1 MNKRLLFGLMAFS
14 ILAAGLLISTV
25 SKTQQEA
32 FLTMYLVLLPSI
44 ILSGFFFP
52 IASMPILF
60 EWISYLNP
68 VRYFLE
74 IVRALFLKGAGLA
87 ELWPQFMALLLLGLA
102 TMTVA
107 IRRFGHSIA

>member
-1 MNKRLLFGLMAFS
+1 
-14 ILAAGLLISTV
+14 LAAGLLISTI

-52 IASMPILF
+52 IHSMPVPF
-60 EWISYLNP
+60 QWISYMNP
-68 VRYFLE
+68 VTYYLE

-87 ELWPQFMALLLLGLA
+87 ELWPQFAALLILGTA
-102 TMTVA
+102 GMAVA
-107 IRRFGHSIA
+107 IRRFARSIA